1 MKTAQATPHIDWTN
15 LLTNL
20 GPVLIRL
27 VILAVIFW
35 LCWHFGTKAIDRYFV
50 KKNGQHA
57 SQRQLTIAK
66 LAENCFR
73 YLLIFLFFCL
83 ALSTLGV
90 SVGGLLASAGIVSL
104 ALGLGAKDFV
114 SDLISGF
121 FILSENQ
128 FNVGDLVMI
137 GTETGT
143 VVELGLRTTKLRDAS
158 GSISYIPNRNIAIVK
173 NITAGGVGVDID
185 LQLAGSNDFALVKK
199 TLGQVNNDLGG
210 QQLKQAPQLLGI
222 IKQAG
227 PDVLYRVHLQAQ
239 PGQQQVVRD
248 QYTAA
253 YLQALQAQHIKLSD
267 LNIT

>member
-1 MKTAQATPHIDWTN
+1 MKTAQATPNIDWSQV
-15 LLTNL
+15 LTNL
-20 GPVLIRL
+20 GSILIRL

-35 LCWHFGTKAIDRYFV
+35 FCWHFGLKAIDRYFI
-50 KKNGQHA
+50 KKNGDKA

-66 LAENCFR
+66 LAGNCFR
-73 YLLIFLFFCL
+73 YLLIFLFLCL
-83 ALSTLGV
+83 ALSTIGV

-114 SDLISGF
+114 SDLIGGF

-158 GSISYIPNRNIAIVK
+158 GSISFIPNRNIAIVK
-173 NITAGGVGVDID
+173 NITKGGVGVDID
-185 LQLAGSNDFALVKK
+185 LQLAGSNDFSLVKK
-199 TLGQVNNDLGG
+199 TLRQVDENLGSAD
-210 QQLKQAPQLLGI
+210 LKQAPQIAGI

-227 PDVLYRVHLQAQ
+227 HNVLYRVHLQAD
-239 PGQQQVVRD
+239 PGQQQAVRD
-248 QYTAA
+248 RFTAA
-253 YLQALQAQHIKLSD
+253 YLQALQKAGVALSD
-267 LNIT
+267 LNII

>member
-1 MKTAQATPHIDWTN
+1 MKTAQATSNINWSHFLNNAGDT
-15 LLTNL
+15 
-20 GPVLIRL
+20 LIRL
-27 VILAVIFW
+27 AILAVIFW
-35 LCWHFGTKAIDRYFV
+35 FCWHFGLKAINRYFV
-50 KKNGQHA
+50 KKNKAKA
-57 SQRQLTIAK
+57 SQRELTIAK

-73 YLLIFLFFCL
+73 YLLSFLFFCL
-83 ALSTLGV
+83 MLSVLGV

-114 SDLISGF
+114 SDLIGGF

-158 GSISYIPNRNIAIVK
+158 GSISFIPNRNIAIVK
-173 NITAGGVGVDID
+173 NITKGGVGVDID

-199 TLGQVNNDLGG
+199 TLRQVNADLGSAE
-210 QQLKQAPQLLGI
+210 LKTAPVIAGI

-227 PDVLYRVHLQAQ
+227 HNVLYRVHFQTKPGAQQA
-239 PGQQQVVRD
+239 VRD
-248 QYTAA
+248 KFTAA
-253 YLQALQAQHIKLSD
+253 YLQALQENGIALSD
-267 LNIT
+267 ANII